1 MRPGKLTKRA
11 RAMRIEATEPEIRL
25 WLELRAK
32 RFAGVKFRRQKV
44 IGNYIVD
51 FASRNPMLA
60 IEVDGDTH
68 DGREAYGAARTKYLE
83 SQGYRVLRFTNYD
96 VMTAMEGVLMLIEA
110 AVQAPLPPLPP
121 EGERAI

>member
-1 MRPGKLTKRA
+1 MRPETLTQRA

-25 WLELRAK
+25 WLQLRAK

-51 FASRNPMLA
+51 FASRDPMLV

-68 DGREAYGAARTKYLE
+68 DGREACDAARTKFLE
-83 SQGYRVLRFTNYD
+83 SKGYQVLRFTNYD
-96 VMTAMEGVLMLIEA
+96 VMTAMEGVLMVIEA
-110 AVQAPLPPLPP
+110 AVQAPLPTLSP
-121 EGERAI
+121 EGERAQ